1 LLALLAPFWILHFL
15 NFYVGEVLIIYSDH
29 LYPST
34 SDMTRILA
42 IPGSLRSNS
51 SSNYI
56 LSAIISAAPKDIE
69 CEIYQG
75 IGSLPHFNDP
85 EEIPGPVVEFRQKI
99 RESDAVLICTPE
111 YAFGIPGSL
120 KNALDWTVGTGDFV
134 DKPVGLV
141 TASSQG
147 EKGHAAMLLVLTAIS
162 ARVIDESTLLISFV
176 KAKLDRNGNVKD
188 NSLLEQLTAVVRV
201 LATASLK

>member
-1 LLALLAPFWILHFL
+1 
-15 NFYVGEVLIIYSDH
+15 
-29 LYPST
+29 
-34 SDMTRILA
+34 MTKILA

-56 LSAIISAAPKDIE
+56 LSAILSVAPAGTSVE
-69 CEIYQG
+69 VYHG

-85 EEIPGPVVEFRQKI
+85 EETPDPVVEFRQKI

-141 TASSQG
+141 TASSHG

-162 ARVIDESTLLISFV
+162 ARVIDESTLLIPFV

-188 NSLLEQLTAVVRV
+188 RSLLEQLTAVVRV
-201 LATASLK
+201 LAASPK